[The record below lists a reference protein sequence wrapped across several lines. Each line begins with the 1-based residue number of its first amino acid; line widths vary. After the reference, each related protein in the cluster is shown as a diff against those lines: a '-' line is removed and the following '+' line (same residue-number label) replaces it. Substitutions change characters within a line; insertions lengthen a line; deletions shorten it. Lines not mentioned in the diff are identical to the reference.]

1 MKTSITL
8 PLFILCVVAG
18 ITNPARSQ
26 SLYDVPGFGWG
37 AGSPAAPAQQY
48 DLYNPQPQSSWG
60 SDAGLRQFF
69 ASQPDPNWQPAP
81 PPIPGYMGNPGGWAG
96 GSLPTGTSSVEKINP
111 NATPAELRAKAANL
125 KRLAQAERDSSDRY
139 KKMADDVCDRGN
151 RYLDTGLPGTGSILV
166 SQSIIWSQRASDAE
180 IRALEFEEQAA
191 ELLARAEAAQQAA
204 NQHPNQPITKSTSAT
219 QSSRKEVPTSD
230 ESGKASPSSNLYFGL
245 TPEEH
250 VALARRMFKNP

>member
-1 MKTSITL
+1 MKTSVPL
-8 PLFILCVVAG
+8 PLFIVCLAAG
-18 ITNPARSQ
+18 LANQARSQ

-37 AGSPAAPAQQY
+37 SGSTAAPAQQY

-60 SDAGLRQFF
+60 SDEGLRQFF

-81 PPIPGYMGNPGGWAG
+81 APIPGYMGNPVGWSGGG
-96 GSLPTGTSSVEKINP
+96 LPTGASAADKINP

-125 KRLAQAERDSSDRY
+125 KRRAQAERDSSDRY
-139 KKMADDVCDRGN
+139 KKMAEDARGRGN

-191 ELLARAEAAQQAA
+191 ELLARAEVVPQAA
-204 NQHPNQPITKSTSAT
+204 NQQPNQPMTKPNSAT
-219 QSSRKEVPTSD
+219 QSSHKEVPTSN
-230 ESGKASPSSNLYFGL
+230 ESGKASSSSNLYFGL

-250 VALARRMFKNP
+250 AALARRLLNNP